1 MPGIGETLRE
11 ARVRQ
16 RVNIEELEQS
26 TKIRAKYLRALEN
39 EEFGLLPG
47 PTYVRSFLR
56 TYAEKL
62 GLDPQLL
69 VEEFRAQYEPPEPVE
84 FQPLPSGPRER
95 LRRPPTPRFGP
106 GTAIA
111 AAAVALLVFLLILG
125 LTGGEDEPEKTVDRG
140 GADRAQQQQQEKA
153 QKEPAPAPVK
163 RVQLRVIPVDL
174 TYICVDRGPEEV
186 LFEGTIDGPR
196 TFRDPDTL
204 RINLGKRS
212 AELRVNGEP
221 VTFDVSPEPIGFEFT
236 RNGEPEELPLG
247 ERPCA

>member
-1 MPGIGETLRE
+1 M
-11 ARVRQ
+11 RQ
-16 RVNIEELEQS
+16 RVNIEDLEQS

-69 VEEFRAQYEPPEPVE
+69 VEEFRAQHEPPEPVE
-84 FQPLPSGPRER
+84 FQPLPSAPRER
-95 LRRPPTPRFGP
+95 FRPPRSPRFGP
-106 GTAIA
+106 GAAIG
-111 AAAVALLVFLLILG
+111 AVAVVLVIFLLILG
-125 LTGGEDEPEKTVDRG
+125 LTGGEDEPEQTVDRG
-140 GADRAQQQQQEKA
+140 PQQTQEQEKPD
-153 QKEPAPAPVK
+153 KEPAPAAPK
-163 RVQLRVIPVDL
+163 RVTLKVIPVDL
-174 TYICVDRGPEEV
+174 TYVCVDRGPDEV
-186 LFEGTIDGPR
+186 VFEGTIDGPR
-196 TFRDPDTL
+196 TFKDPDML

-236 RNGEPEELPLG
+236 PNGEPEELPLG

>member
-16 RVNIEELEQS
+16 RVNIEELEET

-69 VEEFRAQYEPPEPVE
+69 VEEYRARYEPPEPAE
-84 FQPLPSGPRER
+84 FQPLASPPRDTR
-95 LRRPPTPRFGP
+95 RRPPTPRFGP
-106 GTAIA
+106 GAAI
-111 AAAVALLVFLLILG
+111 VVVVIALLGFLLVLG
-125 LTGGEDEPEKTVDRG
+125 LTGDEDEPERSVDRG
-140 GADRAQQQQQEKA
+140 PARTTARERPEPEERPK
-153 QKEPAPAPVK
+153 PAPAR
-163 RVQLRVIPVDL
+163 RVQLRIVPAL
-174 TYICVDRGPEEV
+174 ATYVCIDRGPDRPV
-186 LFEGTIDGPR
+186 FEGTLDGAR
-196 TFRDPDTL
+196 TFRAPRLL
-204 RINLGKRS
+204 RVNLGKRS
-212 AELRVNGEP
+212 AQLRVNGRRVP
-221 VTFDVSPEPIGFEFT
+221 FADGPDPIGFEFT
-236 RNGEPEELPLG
+236 RAGGREELPAG